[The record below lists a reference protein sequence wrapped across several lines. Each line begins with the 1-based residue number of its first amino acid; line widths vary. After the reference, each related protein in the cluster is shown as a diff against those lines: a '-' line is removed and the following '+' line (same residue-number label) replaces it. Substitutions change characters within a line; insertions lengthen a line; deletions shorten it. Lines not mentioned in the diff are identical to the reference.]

1 MRITF
6 IFKITFDIIHIV
18 TILRICL
25 INGDDSMKN
34 KMPFL
39 ILITMFALLLVSCN
53 STTKS
58 SENLPAD
65 VNFEDL
71 VIDDTFGYATIEN
84 INVDLKVFNGA
95 NSGVANVPF
104 KIYDKDPD
112 QGGKLL
118 DSGAT
123 GEHGVFSAKIIAP
136 SYVKTLFVIGYMSN
150 IQIPI
155 VNNYA
160 SYEFGSVAYN
170 TDGAKGEPIT
180 SERTSLNYILPYNLD
195 GVPLGMDFEAI
206 PAGFLSKI
214 NTTLPEKSSVPVNKP
229 HYLYVANEFN
239 AVIINQ
245 EADVWITFVHEGA
258 GNKNSFGFY
267 TFDVNNPPVIAT
279 DIDEITFVFP
289 NVSMVGSGGGLVP
302 GDKVFIG
309 EFQPGTAIGWVL
321 VSNGWKNGA
330 AHLGNDTWYSDRTL
344 NRTGFQQSVLF
355 YDDEYEKLVVGFEDL
370 VLGQGDDDFND
381 ALFSI
386 SAEPINSI
394 DISRVTRMGVPTDT
408 DGDGVPDMFDDFVDD
423 PERAFQTNNHTM
435 YTLAFEDLWPKKG
448 DYDFNDLVLD
458 YNVFYHK
465 NADNKVKNVIT
476 EFELRA
482 VGAKYR
488 NGFAIE
494 FPFSAGNIESI
505 SIVDGNDPLTYSN
518 IISDLHFEPVNEGGA
533 KAVIVYIE
541 NTLDLMRPVAG
552 SDFVNTEKLA
562 PVIPHVFFAL
572 DIKLNTPENMASW
585 QWNAPFNPFIY
596 VNQDRTREVHLS
608 DYPNTPLA
616 NTGFFGT
623 EDDTSNSGLN
633 RYYKTINNLP
643 WALNIADRWEYP
655 YERNKITSAYLK
667 FKEWAESSG
676 ALYPDWYMNKP
687 GYRNEN
693 SIYSN

>member
-1 MRITF
+1 MRIAF
-6 IFKITFDIIHIV
+6 ISKITFDKIHNVCIFR
-18 TILRICL
+18 TCL
-25 INGDDSMKN
+25 IIGDESMKN
-34 KMPFL
+34 KLPFL
-39 ILITMFALLLVSCN
+39 MLITMFVLLLVSCN
-53 STTKS
+53 SSTKS

-71 VIDDTFGYATIEN
+71 VIEDNFDYATIEN
-84 INVDLKVFNGA
+84 INVELKVFNGA
-95 NSGVANVPF
+95 NSGVANIPF
-104 KIYDKDPD
+104 KIYDKDPSM
-112 QGGKLL
+112 GGKLL

-123 GEHGVFSAKIIAP
+123 SEHGVFSAKIIAP

-170 TDGAKGEPIT
+170 TDGAKGELIT
-180 SERTSLNYILPYNLD
+180 PEKSNLTYLSPYNLE
-195 GVPLGMDFEAI
+195 GVPSDMDFEAI

-214 NTTLPEKSSVPVNKP
+214 NTALPERTSVPVLKP
-229 HYLYVANEFN
+229 HYLDFANEFN
-239 AVIINQ
+239 AVIVNEQ
-245 EADVWITFVHEGA
+245 AEVWITFVHEGA
-258 GNKNSFGFY
+258 GHKNSFGFY
-267 TFDVNNPPVIAT
+267 IFDYDNPPTSAAEIG
-279 DIDEITFVFP
+279 DITVVFP

-302 GDKVFIG
+302 GNKVFIG
-309 EFQPGTAIGWVL
+309 SYTPGTAIGWVL
-321 VSNGWKNGA
+321 MSNGWSNGA
-330 AHLGNDTWYSDRTL
+330 AHLNNNTWYSDRTL
-344 NRTGFQQSVLF
+344 NRTGFQQSILF

-381 ALFSI
+381 AVFSV
-386 SAEPINSI
+386 SAEPITSI
-394 DISRVTRMGVPTDT
+394 DITRVTPIVTPDDT
-408 DGDGVPDMFDDFVDD
+408 DGDGVPDMFDDFVND
-423 PERAFQTNNHTM
+423 PERAFQTNNHSM

-448 DYDFNDLVLD
+448 DYDFNDLVID

-476 EFELRA
+476 EFEMRA
-482 VGAKYR
+482 VGAKFR

-518 IISDLHFEPVNEGGA
+518 IISDIHFAPVNEGGT
-533 KAVIVYIE
+533 KAVIVFIE
-541 NTLDLMRPVAG
+541 NTLDLMKPIAG
-552 SDFVNTEKLA
+552 SDFVNTEKLS
-562 PVIPHVFFAL
+562 PQVPHAFFAL
-572 DIKLNTPENMASW
+572 DIKLSTPENMGSW
-585 QWNAPFNPFIY
+585 LWNAPFNPFIY
-596 VNQDRTREVHLS
+596 VNQDRAREIHLI

-616 NTGFFGT
+616 NTALFGT
-623 EDDTSNSGLN
+623 EDDTSDGTT

-643 WALNIADRWEYP
+643 WALNIATSWEYP

-676 ALYPDWYMNKP
+676 TLYPDWYMNKP

-693 SIYSN
+693 SIYPN

>member
-267 TFDVNNPPVIAT
+267 TFDVN
-279 DIDEITFVFP
+279 
-289 NVSMVGSGGGLVP
+289 
-302 GDKVFIG
+302 KIG
-309 EFQPGTAIGWVL
+309 R
-321 VSNGWKNGA
+321 
-330 AHLGNDTWYSDRTL
+330 AH
-344 NRTGFQQSVLF
+344 V
-355 YDDEYEKLVVGFEDL
+355 
-370 VLGQGDDDFND
+370 
-381 ALFSI
+381 
-386 SAEPINSI
+386 
-394 DISRVTRMGVPTDT
+394 
-408 DGDGVPDMFDDFVDD
+408 
-423 PERAFQTNNHTM
+423 
-435 YTLAFEDLWPKKG
+435 
-448 DYDFNDLVLD
+448 
-458 YNVFYHK
+458 
-465 NADNKVKNVIT
+465 
-476 EFELRA
+476 
-482 VGAKYR
+482 
-488 NGFAIE
+488 
-494 FPFSAGNIESI
+494 
-505 SIVDGNDPLTYSN
+505 
-518 IISDLHFEPVNEGGA
+518 
-533 KAVIVYIE
+533 
-541 NTLDLMRPVAG
+541 
-552 SDFVNTEKLA
+552 
-562 PVIPHVFFAL
+562 
-572 DIKLNTPENMASW
+572 
-585 QWNAPFNPFIY
+585 
-596 VNQDRTREVHLS
+596 
-608 DYPNTPLA
+608 
-616 NTGFFGT
+616 
-623 EDDTSNSGLN
+623 
-633 RYYKTINNLP
+633 
-643 WALNIADRWEYP
+643 
-655 YERNKITSAYLK
+655 
-667 FKEWAESSG
+667 
-676 ALYPDWYMNKP
+676 
-687 GYRNEN
+687 
-693 SIYSN
+693 